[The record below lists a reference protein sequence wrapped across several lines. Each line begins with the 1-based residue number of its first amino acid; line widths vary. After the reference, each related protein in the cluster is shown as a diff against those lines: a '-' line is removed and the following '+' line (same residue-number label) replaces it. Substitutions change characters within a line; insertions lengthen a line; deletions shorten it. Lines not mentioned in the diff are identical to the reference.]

1 MSYDTTP
8 APLSRLPHPFG
19 EVLLSPADLSEVKR
33 ELDALR
39 SAHRIELAARLREAR
54 AYGTAVDDDDHLAVL
69 EDVAVA
75 RMKIAQ
81 LERLIASATI
91 VDLDTSDDGVAG
103 LGCVVRVHDD
113 RVRET
118 EYELVGRRTDD
129 GPRAQ
134 VTPGSPVGNALM
146 GARSGDVVRVELPN
160 GQERTLTV
168 LAVYRD
174 EPPL

>member
-8 APLSRLPHPFG
+8 AASSRVPHPLG
-19 EVLLSPADLSEVKR
+19 DVLLSPADLSEVTR

-39 SAHRIELAARLREAR
+39 STHRIELASRLREAR
-54 AYGTAVDDDDHLAVL
+54 AYGSAVNDDDHLAVL

-75 RMKIAQ
+75 RIKIAQ

-91 VDLDTSDDGVAG
+91 VDLDTSDDGVAR
-103 LGCVVRVHDD
+103 LGSVVRVHDD
-113 RVRET
+113 RARET
-118 EYELVGRRTDD
+118 EYELVGRLADD
-129 GPRAQ
+129 ARRAQ

-146 GARSGDVVRVELPN
+146 GSRSGDVVGVELPS
-160 GQERTLTV
+160 GEARTLTV

>member
-8 APLSRLPHPFG
+8 ALPSQLLHPAG
-19 EVLLSPADLSEVKR
+19 DVLLTPADLSEATR

-39 SAHRIELAARLREAR
+39 SAHRLELAARLREAR
-54 AYGTAVDDDDHLAVL
+54 AYGTAIDDDDHLAVL

-81 LERLIASATI
+81 LEHLIASATV

-103 LGCVVRVHDD
+103 LGCVVRVHDQ

-129 GPRAQ
+129 GLRAQ
-134 VTPGSPVGNALM
+134 VTPGSPVGKALM
-146 GARSGDVVRVELPN
+146 GARSGDVVRVALPN
-160 GQERTLTV
+160 GQDRVLTV